1 MNKSGSL
8 KDIWYTS
15 HAERIVSSFKR
26 LTGNDL
32 LPVKGASQSLIEVL
46 EQAPFAI
53 LSHGTEA
60 DPIFNFGNQFALRLF
75 ECEWHDFIQ
84 MPSRYS
90 AEAPSQ
96 KERAEL
102 LEQVTRKGF
111 IDQYQGVRVSA
122 TGQRFMINNAIV
134 WNIVDEQGHYYG
146 QGATFKDY
154 TRL

>member
-1 MNKSGSL
+1 MSPSCPL
-8 KDIWYTS
+8 DEFWYQS

-32 LPVKGASQSLIEVL
+32 LPIKAFSQPLIEALDQV
-46 EQAPFAI
+46 PFAI
-53 LSHGTEA
+53 LSHGVES

-75 ECEWHDFIQ
+75 ECEWRDFIQ

-90 AEAPSQ
+90 AETPSQ
-96 KERAEL
+96 EERAGL

-111 IDQYQGVRVSA
+111 IDQYRGVRISA
-122 TGQRFMINNAIV
+122 TGKRFMINNAIV
-134 WNIVDEQGHYYG
+134 WNIVDEQGCYHG
-146 QGATFKDY
+146 QAAMFKDY